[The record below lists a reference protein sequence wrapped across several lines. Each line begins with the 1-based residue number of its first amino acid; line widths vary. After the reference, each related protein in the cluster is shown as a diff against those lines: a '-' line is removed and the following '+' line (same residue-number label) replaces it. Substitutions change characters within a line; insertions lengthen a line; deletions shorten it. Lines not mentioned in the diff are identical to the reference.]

1 MAIPIEHES
10 AEELK
15 KWGMGLEKL
24 IERCGLCNTP
34 TRYWHDATNTPV
46 CEGCAATR
54 NVSDLTRSNA
64 GNKPPQVGHP
74 DRQTHKEPPA
84 FVDGKCP
91 MRIEP

>member
-64 GNKPPQVGHP
+64 EITGLSG
-74 DRQTHKEPPA
+74 
-84 FVDGKCP
+84 
-91 MRIEP
+91 